1 MSPPG
6 NLSLSA
12 QQRDTTRP
20 TLVRNGLAHADTPAK
35 GIGHYITLAAEAD
48 VALSTLSPVR
58 RAITRAHAESRR
70 THAPLP
76 RLVLHGGINRDI
88 IEWMGG
94 LPGDRFRRFSPLPGL
109 VTVNRIQ
116 GIGAGTCRLACA
128 APMSAGEASSC

>member
-58 RAITRAHAESRR
+58 RAITRAHAE
-70 THAPLP
+70 
-76 RLVLHGGINRDI
+76 
-88 IEWMGG
+88 
-94 LPGDRFRRFSPLPGL
+94 
-109 VTVNRIQ
+109 
-116 GIGAGTCRLACA
+116 
-128 APMSAGEASSC
+128 AGEPTHRFPASCSTAASTVTSSNGWGGYRVIASEGSARCPAWWRLTGSRASERAPVDWRVLPP

>member
-76 RLVLHGGINRDI
+76 RLVPHGGINRDI

-94 LPGDRFRRFSPLPGL
+94 YRVIASDGSARCPAWWRLTGSRASERAPVDWRVLPP
-109 VTVNRIQ
+109 
-116 GIGAGTCRLACA
+116 
-128 APMSAGEASSC
+128 